1 MCYFLHGR
9 VKGNDTTT
17 PWYWTHLGPT
27 GKIMNNDD
35 PFCFPYESS
44 RSTNRFLSNHW
55 VIYSCTSLTDAYQKS
70 LYISLPSVFFSVNGF
85 AVNFD
90 VSHCDEVLLTL
101 AASTRKLRKPHRAL
115 HIQRHRALHIQR
127 HRGKRPMWG
136 DQSLRD
142 QWVWHEKYLAAGGCW
157 PVISLGGCVLWR
169 HVGQVEELRR

>member
-1 MCYFLHGR
+1 MILNPCRTDWKKHEKWRSL
-9 VKGNDTTT
+9 
-17 PWYWTHLGPT
+17 L
-27 GKIMNNDD
+27 
-35 PFCFPYESS
+35 FPIYESS

-127 HRGKRPMWG
+127 HRGK
-136 DQSLRD
+136 L
-142 QWVWHEKYLAAGGCW
+142 VWSSNSSATNELARKYGGCYKSSHLAD
-157 PVISLGGCVLWR
+157 VCLKRQLGKWR
-169 HVGQVEELRR
+169 SSAV